1 MSQRRGKRRPLSYKR
16 EPQRLGVG
24 GADMHLYS
32 APAQVPS
39 HLPELGR
46 DELAPRPAL
55 GRALVS
61 EVSVIRPD
69 HVRGRERPELGAQD
83 VPRHSGLSGVP
94 AAARKQRAGEQWP
107 RRPALSAR
115 TR

>member
-69 HVRGRERPELGAQD
+69 HVRGRERPGPDYDGHLAHLSDGATAPNITKPGGHWHAPE
-83 VPRHSGLSGVP
+83 VRLICTC
-94 AAARKQRAGEQWP
+94 K
-107 RRPALSAR
+107 
-115 TR
+115 